1 MNSFNISNPQHSHQ
15 MNIQAFLT
23 ELDEAAREDNYNSL
37 KNSTHVNSWHQDHT
51 RSQTSAGTNPTSMPQ
66 LNSMSNFYDLLNPN
80 FDPENLASLQ
90 MDKRGQPRTAASSN
104 TKSSSRNDCKEE
116 DHPYRDFSGER
127 VADEEKNICT
137 KGGVKVPFPVKLFN
151 MLEHIDLNEPELAK
165 IISWQPH
172 GRAFVAHDVKRFEK
186 EVLPRFFD
194 QKYWAS
200 FRRQLNLWGFRR
212 LAQSGPDN
220 GAYYNELFLRS
231 KTFLCRSI
239 SRTTPGSSNGSRIK
253 ANPDTEP
260 KFHTMPPLPPSSA
273 TPANDSENGS
283 DEVSQKKSK
292 VNNEE
297 DITSFEPLP
306 LTAGL
311 RQDNHQSSYNS
322 TLNHHQALDTMNHPS
337 IQAQLLNNMNYMGV
351 DLSSNNPY
359 MNMMNSIQHYPQHN
373 NMNLDG
379 MDPFALPPPRQRTL
393 STHEKQLL
401 ADFLKEEQANDEME
415 RIPMNSNQGQLTN
428 DLKNY
433 QQAKEELEK
442 LSAMVSMLH

>member
-1 MNSFNISNPQHSHQ
+1 MNNFNLSNPQHSHQ
-15 MNIQAFLT
+15 MNIQAFLA
-23 ELDEAAREDNYNSL
+23 ELDEAAREDNYNGL
-37 KNSTHVNSWHQDHT
+37 KNSTSNIHSSWPHQDH
-51 RSQTSAGTNPTSMPQ
+51 SLLGQNGAGTNTAAMPQ

-80 FDPENLASLQ
+80 FDPENLANLQ
-90 MDKRGQPRTAASSN
+90 VDKRAQPTAASSN
-104 TKSSSRNDCKEE
+104 AKSSSRNDCKDE
-116 DHPYRDFSGER
+116 DHPYRDFSGES
-127 VADEEKNICT
+127 VANEEKNICT

-151 MLEHIDLNEPELAK
+151 MLKHIDLNEPELAK

-172 GRAFVAHDVKRFEK
+172 GRAFVAHDPKRFEK

-260 KFHTMPPLPPSSA
+260 KFYTMPPLPPSSA
-273 TPANDSENGS
+273 TPATVSEN
-283 DEVSQKKSK
+283 EVTQKKSK
-292 VNNEE
+292 VKNEE
-297 DITSFEPLP
+297 DINSFEPLP

-311 RQDNHQSSYNS
+311 KQDYPQRSYNS
-322 TLNHHQALDTMNHPS
+322 TLKHHQALDTMNHPS
-337 IQAQLLNNMNYMGV
+337 IQARLLNNMNYMGV

-359 MNMMNSIQHYPQHN
+359 MNMMHGHYPQHN

-379 MDPFALPPPRQRTL
+379 MDPFAPPKRQRTL

>member
-1 MNSFNISNPQHSHQ
+1 MNNFNISNPQHSHQ
-15 MNIQAFLT
+15 MHIQAFLA
-23 ELDEAAREDNYNSL
+23 ELDEVAREDNYNSL
-37 KNSTHVNSWHQDHT
+37 KNSCNVNSLH
-51 RSQTSAGTNPTSMPQ
+51 QTSAGTNPTSMPQ

-80 FDPENLASLQ
+80 FDPENLTSLQ
-90 MDKRGQPRTAASSN
+90 VGSRGQPTASSS
-104 TKSSSRNDCKEE
+104 TKSSSRNDCKEV
-116 DHPYRDFSGER
+116 DRPYRDFSGER
-127 VADEEKNICT
+127 VADKEKNICT

-151 MLEHIDLNEPELAK
+151 MLKHIDLNEPELAK

-172 GRAFVAHDVKRFEK
+172 GRAFVAHDHKRFEK

-231 KTFLCRSI
+231 KPFLCRSI

-260 KFHTMPPLPPSSA
+260 LFYTMPPLPPSSA
-273 TPANDSENGS
+273 TPATVSHNGS
-283 DEVSQKKSK
+283 DEATPKKK
-292 VNNEE
+292 VKNEE
-297 DITSFEPLP
+297 DLTSFEPLQ

-311 RQDNHQSSYNS
+311 IQEHPQSSYNS
-322 TLNHHQALDTMNHPS
+322 ALNHQPALDTMNHPAS

-359 MNMMNSIQHYPQHN
+359 MNMMNSIQHYPQHK

-379 MDPFALPPPRQRTL
+379 MDPFAPPQPPRQRTL

-401 ADFLKEEQANDEME
+401 ADFLKEEQANDEID
-415 RIPMNSNQGQLTN
+415 RIPINSNQGQLTN
-428 DLKNY
+428 DLKEH
-433 QQAKEELEK
+433 QKAKEELEK
-442 LSAMVSMLH
+442 LSAMISMLQ

>member
-1 MNSFNISNPQHSHQ
+1 MMNNFNLSNPQHSHQ

-37 KNSTHVNSWHQDHT
+37 KNSAGNIHF
-51 RSQTSAGTNPTSMPQ
+51 SQNGAGTNPTSTPQ

-80 FDPENLASLQ
+80 FDPENLARLQ
-90 MDKRGQPRTAASSN
+90 VDRRGQPTVSS
-104 TKSSSRNDCKEE
+104 KSSSSSRRDPKEE
-116 DHPYRDFSGER
+116 DHPYRDYSGQK

-137 KGGVKVPFPVKLFN
+137 KGGVKVPFPVKLYN
-151 MLEHIDLNEPELAK
+151 MLEHIDLHEPELAN
-165 IISWQPH
+165 IVSWQPH
-172 GRAFVAHDVKRFEK
+172 GRAFVAHDPKRFEK

-260 KFHTMPPLPPSSA
+260 KFYTMHPLPPSSA
-273 TPANDSENGS
+273 TPATVSENGS
-283 DEVSQKKSK
+283 EEVTSKKSNNVK
-292 VNNEE
+292 NEE

-311 RQDNHQSSYNS
+311 KQETRNS
-322 TLNHHQALDTMNHPS
+322 VADHALNHHHPALDNMNPS

-351 DLSSNNPY
+351 DFSSSNPY
-359 MNMMNSIQHYPQHN
+359 MNMMNSFQNYPQDNLNH
-373 NMNLDG
+373 LDG
-379 MDPFALPPPRQRTL
+379 MDAFAAPRQRTL

-401 ADFLKEEQANDEME
+401 ADFLKEEQTLDEME
-415 RIPMNSNQGQLTN
+415 RIPINSNQGQLTN